1 MSILFGI
8 STVLPEQFQALPA
21 KLPDHLRMAEFPGDV
36 LDAAGASR
44 KLASL
49 AKNGVQLCGRDLIP
63 SDIAGLI
70 PGENAKIRAE
80 LEAHFF
86 RRCALAAEAGVK
98 EFSVAFDLLQAVAD
112 PRSREQLAVFL
123 RRCGGVIRSFG
134 LTMRLECRI
143 PCGSRPVWEEIL
155 AFRNSLLLP
164 EIELLLEL
172 HPHEPNAPEIISA
185 ALKSFR
191 FHDEFRRICYDSAS
205 GNVLTSGA
213 LKRCSATFF
222 RGEEHEMRLFFAPGS
237 AKFDAFLLSGL
248 DNLAGSFLAS
258 SVQPEKEP

>member
-8 STVLPEQFQALPA
+8 STLLPEQFQALPA
-21 KLPDHLRMAEFPGDV
+21 KLPGHLQMVEFPGDV
-36 LDAAGASR
+36 LDAAGGSR

-49 AKNGVQLCGRDLIP
+49 AKSGVQLYGRDLIP

-80 LEAHFF
+80 LEAHFS
-86 RRCALAAEAGVK
+86 RRCALAAEAGAR
-98 EFSVAFDLLQAVAD
+98 EFSVAFDLLQAVED

-123 RRCGGVIRSFG
+123 RRCGGVAHSFG
-134 LTMRLECRI
+134 QTMRLVCRI

-155 AFRNSLLLP
+155 AFRNRLLLP
-164 EIELLLEL
+164 GIDLLLEL
-172 HPHEPNAPEIISA
+172 HPHEPNALETMNA

-191 FHDEFRRICYDSAS
+191 FHDEFRRICYDSSS

-222 RGEEHEMRLFFAPGS
+222 RGEEHEIRLFFAPGG
-237 AKFDAFLLSGL
+237 AKFDTFLLSGL

-258 SVQPEKEP
+258 SVRQEKES

>member
-8 STVLPEQFQALPA
+8 SPVLPEQFQALPA
-21 KLPDHLRMAEFPGDV
+21 KLPGHLRMVEFPGDV
-36 LDAAGASR
+36 LDAAGGSR

-49 AKNGVQLCGRDLIP
+49 AKSGVQLCGRDLIP
-63 SDIAGLI
+63 ADIAGLI

-86 RRCALAAEAGVK
+86 RRCALAAEVGVK
-98 EFSVAFDLLQAVAD
+98 EFSVAFDLLQAVED
-112 PRSREQLAVFL
+112 PRFREQLAVFL
-123 RRCGGVIRSFG
+123 RRCGGVACSFG
-134 LTMRLECRI
+134 QTMRLVCRI
-143 PCGSRPVWEEIL
+143 PCGSRQAWEDIL

-164 EIELLLEL
+164 GIELLLEL
-172 HPHEPNAPEIISA
+172 HPHEPNAPEIMSA

-191 FHDEFRRICYDSAS
+191 FHDGFRRICYDSSS

-222 RGEEHEMRLFFAPGS
+222 RGEEHEIRLFFAPGS
-237 AKFDAFLLSGL
+237 AKFDTFLLSGL
-248 DNLAGSFLAS
+248 DDLAGSFLAA
-258 SVQPEKEP
+258 SVQQEKEP

>member
-8 STVLPEQFQALPA
+8 SLVLPEQLQALPA
-21 KLPDHLRMAEFPGDV
+21 KLPDHLQMAEFPGDA
-36 LDAAGASR
+36 LDAAGGGR

-49 AKNGVQLCGRDLIP
+49 AKSGVQLFGRDFIP
-63 SDIAGLI
+63 PDIAGLI

-86 RRCALAAEAGVK
+86 RRCESAAEAGVK
-98 EFSVAFDLLQAVAD
+98 EFSVAFDLLQAVED
-112 PRSREQLAVFL
+112 PRFREQLAVFL
-123 RRCGGVIRSFG
+123 RRCGGVIHSFDQ
-134 LTMRLECRI
+134 TMRLVCRI
-143 PCGSRPVWEEIL
+143 PCGSRPVWEDIL

-164 EIELLLEL
+164 GIDLLLEL
-172 HPHEPNAPEIISA
+172 HPHEPNAPEIMNA

-191 FHDEFRRICYDSAS
+191 FHDEFRRVCYDSAS

-222 RGEEHEMRLFFAPGS
+222 RGGEHEMRLFFAPGGTR
-237 AKFDAFLLSGL
+237 FDSFLLSGL
-248 DNLAGSFLAS
+248 ENLAGSFLAA
-258 SVQPEKEP
+258 VQQEKEP

>member
-8 STVLPEQFQALPA
+8 SLVLPEQLQALPA
-21 KLPDHLRMAEFPGDV
+21 KLPGHLQAVEFPGDV
-36 LDAAGASR
+36 LDAPGGSR
-44 KLASL
+44 KLFSL
-49 AKNGVQLCGRDLIP
+49 GKSGVRLCGRDFIP
-63 SDIAGLI
+63 PDIAGLI

-86 RRCALAAEAGVK
+86 RRCEAAEEAGVK
-98 EFSVAFDLLQAVAD
+98 DISVAFDLLQAVED
-112 PRSREQLAVFL
+112 PRFREQLAVFL
-123 RRCGGVIRSFG
+123 RRCGGVVHAFG
-134 LTMRLECRI
+134 QTMRLVCRI

-164 EIELLLEL
+164 GIDLLLEL
-172 HPHEPNAPEIISA
+172 HPHEPNALETMNA

-191 FHDEFRRICYDSAS
+191 FHDGSRRICYDSAS

-222 RGEEHEMRLFFAPGS
+222 RGGEHEMRLFFAPGS

-248 DNLAGSFLAS
+248 ENLAGTFLETA
-258 SVQPEKEP
+258 VRQEKEP

>member
-8 STVLPEQFQALPA
+8 SAVLPEQFQALPA

-36 LDAAGASR
+36 LDTAGGIR

-49 AKNGVQLCGRDLIP
+49 AKSGVQLCGRDLIP

-86 RRCALAAEAGVK
+86 RRCELAAGAGVK
-98 EFSVAFDLLQAVAD
+98 EFSVAFDLFQAAED
-112 PRSREQLAVFL
+112 PRAREQLAKFL
-123 RRCGGVIRSFG
+123 RRCGGVIHGFG
-134 LTMRLECRI
+134 QTMRLECRI
-143 PCGSRPVWEEIL
+143 PCGSRQAWEEIL

-164 EIELLLEL
+164 GIELLPEL
-172 HPHEPNAPEIISA
+172 HPHEPNAPEIIGS

-205 GNVLTSGA
+205 GNVLTPGA

-237 AKFDAFLLSGL
+237 VKFDAFLLSGL
-248 DNLAGSFLAS
+248 DDLAGSFLESA
-258 SVQPEKEP
+258 VQQEKEP

>member
-1 MSILFGI
+1 MNISFGI
-8 STVLPEQFQALPA
+8 SLVLPEQLQTLPA
-21 KLPDHLRMAEFPGDV
+21 KLPDHLRAVEFPGDV
-36 LDAAGASR
+36 LDAAGGSR

-49 AKNGVQLCGRDLIP
+49 LKNGVQLCGRDFIP

-80 LEAHFF
+80 LEAHFH

-98 EFSVAFDLLQAVAD
+98 EFSVAFDLLQAVDD
-112 PRSREQLAVFL
+112 PRSREQLALFL
-123 RRCGGVIRSFG
+123 RRCGGVIHSFG
-134 LTMRLECRI
+134 QTMRLECRI
-143 PCGSRPVWEEIL
+143 PCGSRQAWEDIL
-155 AFRNSLLLP
+155 AFRNGLLLP
-164 EIELLLEL
+164 GIDLLLEL
-172 HPHEPNAPEIISA
+172 HPHEPNAPEIIGS

-191 FHDEFRRICYDSAS
+191 FHDEFRRICYDSSS

-222 RGEEHEMRLFFAPGS
+222 RGAEHEMRLFFAPGS

-248 DNLAGSFLAS
+248 ENLAGTFLETA
-258 SVQPEKEP
+258 VRQEKEP